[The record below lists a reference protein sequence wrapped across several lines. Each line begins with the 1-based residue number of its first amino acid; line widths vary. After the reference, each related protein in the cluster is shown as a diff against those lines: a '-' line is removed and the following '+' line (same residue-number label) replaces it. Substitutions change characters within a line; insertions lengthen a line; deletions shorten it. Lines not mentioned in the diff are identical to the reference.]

1 MHWYINWKSS
11 VSSTEETS
19 RFYSLSIKLMNIT
32 QTRCYEMSWKLV
44 LIVSVWNQ
52 LRGLKW
58 AALCLTDRI
67 CYDRS
72 SGWRNLKKL
81 IMYSAKLVVNS
92 PLLLFFFF
100 GGGGR
105 IRSVRYT
112 QSRSTDS
119 SRNVSLNILTYFLA
133 KINGEER
140 IFHSKKRQ
148 ADFTTCFRKAEI
160 AQFLQ
165 TKLSSTK

>member
-19 RFYSLSIKLMNIT
+19 RFYSLSIKLMSIT
-32 QTRCYEMSWKLV
+32 QTRYYEMSWKLV

-72 SGWRNLKKL
+72 SWWRNLKKL

-92 PLLLFFFF
+92 PLLFFL
-100 GGGGR
+100 
-105 IRSVRYT
+105 V
-112 QSRSTDS
+112 
-119 SRNVSLNILTYFLA
+119 
-133 KINGEER
+133 GEEELGLWGILNLEAQTPVEMFLWIYLL
-140 IFHSKKRQ
+140 IFLKK
-148 ADFTTCFRKAEI
+148 
-160 AQFLQ
+160 
-165 TKLSSTK
+165 